1 MDNLAALLLAWLAGV
16 FSGLVVSVPV
26 GPINVTIVN
35 EGACR
40 GFRWAVLIGLG
51 SVTMEVI
58 YCAAA
63 FAGLTG
69 LFDSRF
75 MKAAMEL
82 ISFLLVLFL
91 GLKYLLARSLPGSP
105 KSVERIESKL
115 HPHTAFMTG
124 FVRVLAN
131 PLVLLFWIT
140 LSAVILAHDW
150 VDNNWTSKSVYIL
163 GVALGASG
171 WFVLLSYIV
180 SRGRGRFSTRT
191 LLRMSQISGACLLV
205 VAIVI
210 GIRLVILLAQRG

>member
-35 EGACR
+35 EGARR
-40 GFRWAVLIGLG
+40 GFRWAVLIGMG

-63 FAGLTG
+63 FAGFTG

-91 GLKYLLARSLPGSP
+91 GLKYLLAHSLPGSP
-105 KSVERIESKL
+105 KSVARIESKL

-150 VDNNWTSKSVYIL
+150 VDNNWTSKSVYIM

-180 SRGRGRFSTRT
+180 SRGHGQFSTRT

-210 GIRLVILLAQRG
+210 GIRLVILLAHHG

>member
-1 MDNLAALLLAWLAGV
+1 MNNLAALLLAWLAGV

-35 EGACR
+35 EGARR
-40 GFRWAVLIGLG
+40 GFRWAVLIGMG

-63 FAGLTG
+63 FAGFTG
-69 LFDSRF
+69 LFDSHF

-91 GLKYLLARSLPGSP
+91 GLKYLLAHSLPDSP
-105 KSVERIESKL
+105 KTIERIESKL

-180 SRGRGRFSTRT
+180 SRGHGRFSTRT
-191 LLRMSQISGACLLV
+191 LLRMSQISGACLLA

-210 GIRLVILLAQRG
+210 GIRLVILLAHRG